1 MVRTTN
7 FPPSTV
13 DDVWPRFRPQAGRA
27 GADKGF
33 QPSRAP
39 SADHAADDSD
49 PEPRCW
55 LQAAAE
61 SPAWS
66 SASGNGS
73 ERDSDTW
80 YDCGNRTGRR
90 ASSASS
96 AGTAATTGT
105 GGEIEHRRDAG
116 AAAATGA
123 VGCVYSGGC
132 SDAGMAV
139 WRRMEESWLREWA
152 AGRGGPR
159 HGAPAGVSDP
169 AGGGRESD
177 LGNAGEG
184 LDLGGDVDAEL
195 RGRWGR
201 GMSPIVQEWA
211 QWPA

>member
-1 MVRTTN
+1 MDAGRH
-7 FPPSTV
+7 S
-13 DDVWPRFRPQAGRA
+13 WPRAGRA
-27 GADKGF
+27 KTDNAS
-33 QPSRAP
+33 QPSHAT

-55 LQAAAE
+55 LQDAAE

-73 ERDSDTW
+73 ESDSDTRATEARLAQRGERLPSWASTAAGAATAGEVGKTTHRRDTSAAVAAGRDSD
-80 YDCGNRTGRR
+80 
-90 ASSASS
+90 
-96 AGTAATTGT
+96 
-105 GGEIEHRRDAG
+105 GG
-116 AAAATGA
+116 
-123 VGCVYSGGC
+123 
-132 SDAGMAV
+132 DAGMAI

-152 AGRGGPR
+152 AGRGGLR
-159 HGAPAGVSDP
+159 HGAPAGASD
-169 AGGGRESD
+169 AAGGRESD